1 MKIQFKRTGGFAG
14 MRKKYSLDTDTL
26 PPGDKD
32 RLLNQVRKAD
42 FFDLPGKFPVP
53 ERGADYFIYTIVIE
67 DEGRT
72 HSVEVS
78 EPMLPDSLRPL
89 VQSLADFL
97 RKP

>member
-14 MRKKYSLDTDTL
+14 MKRECSLDTEAL
-26 PPGDKD
+26 PPGEAE
-32 RLLNQVRKAD
+32 RLLLQIREAG

-53 ERGADYFIYTIVIE
+53 KKGADYFQYTIVIE
-67 DEGRT
+67 NEGRT

-89 VQSLADFL
+89 VRSLVDVL
-97 RKP
+97 QKT